1 MGQIASIVSAYGI
14 QANSA
19 IAGWPRRL
27 ALRVSQLKRY
37 VASPKENSAPPAS
50 AAKAASGGISVS

>member
-1 MGQIASIVSAYGI
+1 MVEDLQATSIVSAYGI

-37 VASPKENSAPPAS
+37 VARANENSDL
-50 AAKAASGGISVS
+50 V